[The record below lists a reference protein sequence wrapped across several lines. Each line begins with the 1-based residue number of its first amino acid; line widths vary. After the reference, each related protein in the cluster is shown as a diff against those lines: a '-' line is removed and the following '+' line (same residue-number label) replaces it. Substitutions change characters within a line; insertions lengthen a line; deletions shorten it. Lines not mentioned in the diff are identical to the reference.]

1 MSESPLILTWFVPP
15 APEALL
21 ALFEG
26 APATRWR
33 SGEILQR
40 ETEPYD
46 ALYRIDEGVVGQAV
60 INHALAK
67 PVAMNL
73 YAKHTVPGF
82 LNLFSGLPSPRRLI
96 VQQPGA
102 VVRRL
107 PKAEALERSA
117 ATPPSSFSPPA
128 GARRPRSRSSSAWRR
143 SFRFRPKSA
152 SPFSSRPPRS
162 PAAGSM
168 RPAAF
173 TSCRCSSRAPRSATS
188 ST

>member
-67 PVAMNL
+67 PVA
-73 YAKHTVPGF
+73 
-82 LNLFSGLPSPRRLI
+82 
-96 VQQPGA
+96 
-102 VVRRL
+102 
-107 PKAEALERSA
+107 
-117 ATPPSSFSPPA
+117 
-128 GARRPRSRSSSAWRR
+128 
-143 SFRFRPKSA
+143 
-152 SPFSSRPPRS
+152 
-162 PAAGSM
+162 
-168 RPAAF
+168 
-173 TSCRCSSRAPRSATS
+173 
-188 ST
+188 